1 MMLTIDDDVDVLA
14 KPAATAKQGLSQGVA
29 RTIRPDAPVFPTLA
43 SQCDCELV
51 VNEDGLAMV
60 IYTKTPPEGIEW
72 VEYDADLAMLTF
84 VTWSGAVMGLGMKIH
99 VPFRKYLKKSQG
111 ILLAQMSEDGTELIT
126 LYPADL
132 VVRHI
137 GV

>member
-1 MMLTIDDDVDVLA
+1 MMLTVDDDMDVLA
-14 KPAATAKQGLSQGVA
+14 KPAATTPQGQS
-29 RTIRPDAPVFPTLA
+29 RIICPDAPVFPTLA

-84 VTWSGAVMGLGMKIH
+84 VNYVL
-99 VPFRKYLKKSQG
+99 VPLWDWG
-111 ILLAQMSEDGTELIT
+111 
-126 LYPADL
+126 
-132 VVRHI
+132 
-137 GV
+137 